1 MIEHGGDSKNI
12 QLKPLGY
19 MFGIVIILFG
29 LFTFVI
35 PFILGLPSNY
45 DQDKPIPIT
54 GVVCILLGGI
64 VITGAKLFSCS
75 KIKF

>member
-1 MIEHGGDSKNI
+1 MKEHRRNAKNI

-19 MFGIVIILFG
+19 MLGIVIILFG

-45 DQDKPIPIT
+45 NQNMPFPIT
-54 GVVCILLGGI
+54 GVVCIVLGGI
-64 VITGAKLFSCS
+64 VMTGVKLFPCS
-75 KIKF
+75 KIKL

>member
-1 MIEHGGDSKNI
+1 MIEHGRDSK
-12 QLKPLGY
+12 LKSLGY
-19 MFGIVIILFG
+19 MLGTIFILFG

-64 VITGAKLFSCS
+64 VITGAKLSSCP

>member
-1 MIEHGGDSKNI
+1 MKEHERNAKNI

-19 MFGIVIILFG
+19 MFGIIIILFG

-45 DQDKPIPIT
+45 NQDMPLPIT
-54 GVVCILLGGI
+54 GIVCVILGGI
-64 VITGAKLFSCS
+64 VITTVLLYP
-75 KIKF
+75 KIKL